1 MYNSGIGTPYWF
13 EWEIGILECLNML
26 QDTSIESVILQST
39 DFQALDDVVVN
50 YSDKSILNIQ
60 VKHTDE
66 DANFT
71 YSFLASG
78 KKPLLNALALEWKNN
93 KDNYNFKGIQIV
105 TNKKWGP
112 QEIDGKCS
120 MDDFISTVFP
130 CLQDNYNYTSAK
142 PNEQKAIEWYREN
155 LEINL
160 DSNEAACFTK
170 IFSFRKESCLA
181 DVEEKIRVKIG
192 EILGT
197 DNSDAIDFCLNSLLS
212 KLNIWATSRREK
224 QEITRENVYGA
235 LCYTEPDVPSY
246 ELCPEKPILP
256 SRQRF
261 GETFI
266 DDIKKNSNH
275 IIFLEGLPGCGKT
288 NFISYL
294 SQMNE
299 SIVDFR
305 FYTYL
310 PVNKVDGSY
319 SDDEGF
325 YLGNILWRSI
335 LVQLKKKFEENNLL
349 SVVKFPLIYQ
359 FMSVSEM
366 RETVIHFLPEYAKCI
381 GRPCYFFI
389 DGLDHAARS
398 KDARNSFLSQLPRPE
413 EIGDDFYFVLVG
425 QPINDGY
432 PSWMKDNKG
441 ITYYSM
447 PALDTDDVVILLEQ
461 SGVAENTV
469 DMENLAKTVISVI
482 GNNVL
487 NIIFAI
493 LELKKM
499 VLPLSFEAIEK
510 ELNSRF
516 LNKQIDKYYEWIIS
530 SQEKSLLLYKIEAI
544 MAFSSKRINAYDV
557 AQMCGVEHDEA
568 AFVLNGLYPIIV
580 CEGDRY
586 FAFHNDVRLFL
597 QNAIIHNS
605 NIKGITESII
615 NRIKQDRE
623 LWKYRYDIS
632 FNLLVSCKATDEVL
646 KLIDVEYVM
655 DSALYGISFDRILQQ
670 FILAHQL
677 PMDNLEEVCIHS
689 SAVSLCL
696 AQYANCIQYY
706 AKESDYFEAQSINKK
721 TKAEKYCLNV
731 KNDIEQIILD
741 IDFAAKA
748 GFERGHKLFDE
759 YLSGYNIEELL
770 SGELKKETL
779 VKAGYI
785 YRCYGADYME
795 ALTGNSNDYVYFVDG
810 WLDASVCLTSKE
822 DIRQTFTF
830 KWYNPD
836 SLYEY
841 IHQIAEEKNLEKE
854 SFDELLDILLGM
866 CAPIEIIIEICT
878 YGLLNSYKCEAG
890 IEYVSNHLNDIKKID
905 SNYKYE
911 DLRIISLIKAKLCLF
926 GRIEEA
932 LIEKCYKEILNLTHN
947 GESQRG
953 YKPALAQY
961 DIAKHVSEQFY
972 SSDRKEVLSKDDIFS
987 LMYFADKYG
996 PGSVNDCN
1004 GYTVMRFLRK
1014 VLVSFSEHN
1023 PKAGIIDTICKAVV
1037 QCLEWEKTRFVPEF
1051 NKLFCISNAHAEF
1064 LKVAEY
1070 WCGID
1075 GVAWKSEYDEM
1086 EDFCKYIIPALEY
1099 FGEKNFIEE
1108 IREKQ
1113 KYKMFGYVGRKDYS
1127 LNGLLDCY
1135 KKLPLNEE
1143 KLCCYGMRL
1152 FSVSNLADSI
1162 GDNRFSS
1169 EVDRELLEDAVKLGY
1184 KYCNALFELKNHPKD
1199 LVYWRMKVL
1208 DSLYCNIDLISG
1220 DSELLALYKLT
1231 NSWIKVNIEN
1241 DREYNRLETLKSYN
1255 YEIISRI
1262 SSHEIREKLM
1272 AKGLYDKA
1280 EQKDFSV
1287 ETGRDYNL
1295 EIINLLK
1302 EDGYNEKAE
1311 GVIITQI
1318 EKREIG
1324 LHKLIMEAGDII
1336 APKHMEEYVNRCVVK
1351 FILSE
1356 SKYGYIGSGISDVFE
1371 RYYEMFNDDTWILL
1385 FENIVTR
1392 FAESDYGTIASL
1404 WGDFTIFSIHYLSRR
1419 DKDKIKALFDCLC
1432 KTHESLSSA
1441 NGRVKIKE
1449 EKLIL
1454 DENITSLSDMVNFQ
1468 LNI

>member
-78 KKPLLNALALEWKNN
+78 KKPLLNELALEWKNN

-112 QEIDGKCS
+112 QETDGKCS
-120 MDDFISTVFP
+120 MDDFISKVFP

-557 AQMCGVEHDEA
+557 AQMCGVGHDEA

-655 DSALYGISFDRILQQ
+655 DSALYGISFDRIL
-670 FILAHQL
+670 
-677 PMDNLEEVCIHS
+677 
-689 SAVSLCL
+689 
-696 AQYANCIQYY
+696 
-706 AKESDYFEAQSINKK
+706 
-721 TKAEKYCLNV
+721 
-731 KNDIEQIILD
+731 
-741 IDFAAKA
+741 
-748 GFERGHKLFDE
+748 
-759 YLSGYNIEELL
+759 
-770 SGELKKETL
+770 
-779 VKAGYI
+779 
-785 YRCYGADYME
+785 
-795 ALTGNSNDYVYFVDG
+795 
-810 WLDASVCLTSKE
+810 
-822 DIRQTFTF
+822 
-830 KWYNPD
+830 
-836 SLYEY
+836 
-841 IHQIAEEKNLEKE
+841 
-854 SFDELLDILLGM
+854 
-866 CAPIEIIIEICT
+866 
-878 YGLLNSYKCEAG
+878 
-890 IEYVSNHLNDIKKID
+890 
-905 SNYKYE
+905 
-911 DLRIISLIKAKLCLF
+911 
-926 GRIEEA
+926 
-932 LIEKCYKEILNLTHN
+932 
-947 GESQRG
+947 
-953 YKPALAQY
+953 
-961 DIAKHVSEQFY
+961 
-972 SSDRKEVLSKDDIFS
+972 
-987 LMYFADKYG
+987 
-996 PGSVNDCN
+996 
-1004 GYTVMRFLRK
+1004 
-1014 VLVSFSEHN
+1014 
-1023 PKAGIIDTICKAVV
+1023 
-1037 QCLEWEKTRFVPEF
+1037 
-1051 NKLFCISNAHAEF
+1051 
-1064 LKVAEY
+1064 
-1070 WCGID
+1070 
-1075 GVAWKSEYDEM
+1075 
-1086 EDFCKYIIPALEY
+1086 
-1099 FGEKNFIEE
+1099 
-1108 IREKQ
+1108 
-1113 KYKMFGYVGRKDYS
+1113 
-1127 LNGLLDCY
+1127 
-1135 KKLPLNEE
+1135 
-1143 KLCCYGMRL
+1143 
-1152 FSVSNLADSI
+1152 
-1162 GDNRFSS
+1162 
-1169 EVDRELLEDAVKLGY
+1169 
-1184 KYCNALFELKNHPKD
+1184 ELKNTPKD

-1208 DSLYCNIDLISG
+1208 DSLYCNIDLISD
-1220 DSELLALYKLT
+1220 DSELIALYRLT
-1231 NSWIKVNIEN
+1231 NSWIKEYIEN
-1241 DREYNRLETLKSYN
+1241 DREYNRLETLRSYN

-1262 SSHEIREKLM
+1262 SSSEIREKLM

-1280 EQKDFSV
+1280 EHKDFSV

-1311 GVIITQI
+1311 GVILTQI
-1318 EKREIG
+1318 DKREIG

-1336 APKHMEEYVNRCVVK
+1336 AQKHMEEYVNRCVVK

-1371 RYYEMFNDDTWILL
+1371 RYYEMFNDNTWNLL

-1392 FAESDYGTIASL
+1392 FAESDYGIIASL
-1404 WGDFTIFSIHYLSRR
+1404 WGDFTIFSIYYLSRI